1 MAVPPDLRGIGALLC
16 AIPQTFLETL
26 KTARDVYIL
35 CTKDVIFCVNLF
47 GLTTMMLSG
56 LCQQKC
62 TFAFGHVFFTHFSLF
77 TRKGC
82 EAVRLSDNDKANSE
96 PLTCCSPAYPCLSP
110 FLLAGRNFSTCRQK
124 AFYLQAERFLFAGI
138 NNFGTIEQR

>member
-1 MAVPPDLRGIGALLC
+1 MMLYAPL

-35 CTKDVIFCVNLF
+35 CTKDVNFCVNLF

-62 TFAFGHVFFTHFSLF
+62 TFAFGHVFLYIF
-77 TRKGC
+77 RC
-82 EAVRLSDNDKANSE
+82 
-96 PLTCCSPAYPCLSP
+96 
-110 FLLAGRNFSTCRQK
+110 LLAK
-124 AFYLQAERFLFAGI
+124 VAKL
-138 NNFGTIEQR
+138 

>member
-26 KTARDVYIL
+26 RTARDVYIL

-77 TRKGC
+77 ARKGY
-82 EAVRLSDNDKANSE
+82 EAVRLSDNDKAKS
-96 PLTCCSPAYPCLSP
+96 
-110 FLLAGRNFSTCRQK
+110 
-124 AFYLQAERFLFAGI
+124 
-138 NNFGTIEQR
+138 